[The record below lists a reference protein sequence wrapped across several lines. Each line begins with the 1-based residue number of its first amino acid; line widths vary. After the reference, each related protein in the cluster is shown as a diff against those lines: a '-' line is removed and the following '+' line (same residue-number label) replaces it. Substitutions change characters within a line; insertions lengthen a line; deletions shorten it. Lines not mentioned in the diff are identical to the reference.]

1 MVYPRFAMDQIHRN
15 RIFRQLNE
23 EHPRMAWIYVSTKVD
38 THQQQRE
45 IVGGGEGADGGGV
58 SAMDGATELTGT
70 YLQRPPPSVPSPPSH
85 GMQAVAVAVEVA
97 GQRPALPWV
106 QGAALP
112 NTPAYIL
119 LTND

>member
-1 MVYPRFAMDQIHRN
+1 
-15 RIFRQLNE
+15 
-23 EHPRMAWIYVSTKVD
+23 
-38 THQQQRE
+38 
-45 IVGGGEGADGGGV
+45 
-58 SAMDGATELTGT
+58 AMDGATELTWT

-85 GMQAVAVAVEVA
+85 EMQAFAFGVAVAVEVA

>member
-1 MVYPRFAMDQIHRN
+1 
-15 RIFRQLNE
+15 
-23 EHPRMAWIYVSTKVD
+23 
-38 THQQQRE
+38 
-45 IVGGGEGADGGGV
+45 
-58 SAMDGATELTGT
+58 
-70 YLQRPPPSVPSPPSH
+70 
-85 GMQAVAVAVEVA
+85 MQAFAVAVAVAVAVEVAVEVA

>member
-1 MVYPRFAMDQIHRN
+1 
-15 RIFRQLNE
+15 
-23 EHPRMAWIYVSTKVD
+23 
-38 THQQQRE
+38 
-45 IVGGGEGADGGGV
+45 GGGV
-58 SAMDGATELTGT
+58 SAMDGATELTWT
-70 YLQRPPPSVPSPPSH
+70 YLQRPPPSVLSPPSH
-85 GMQAVAVAVEVA
+85 GMQAFAVAVAVAIAVAIAVAVEVA